1 MLAECWVSAGSVLTE
16 CWLSAGWVLSCSLA
30 FLQAAGR
37 SPDACRLPCREG
49 RAELLCGHWEHS
61 PLTFPC
67 GHKISTPLSRTP
79 EKPRGLD
86 SLLSVSVP

>member
-1 MLAECWVSAGSVLTE
+1 MSAGSMLTE

-30 FLQAAGR
+30 FLQAAGGSR
-37 SPDACRLPCREG
+37 DAGDHHAGSLPCREG

-79 EKPRGLD
+79 EKPCGLD
-86 SLLSVSVP
+86 SLLSVSAL